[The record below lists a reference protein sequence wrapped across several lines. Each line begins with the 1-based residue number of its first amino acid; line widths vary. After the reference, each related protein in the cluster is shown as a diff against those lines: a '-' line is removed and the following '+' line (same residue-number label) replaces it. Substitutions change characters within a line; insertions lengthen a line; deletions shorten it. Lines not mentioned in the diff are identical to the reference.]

1 MCYIYAHV
9 QSLQCYRICARQ
21 QRQNHTTA
29 HPILQLLKDIS
40 NANDKNSKDVTLAVF
55 LDLSKAFDTI
65 SHKILINKLEH
76 YGIRGICKNWF
87 ANYLYNRTQ
96 YTDIDGFQSSRMHSG
111 TGVPQGSILGP
122 VLFLVYI
129 NDIYKCST
137 INLLCFADDTTAYMS
152 GPNVNDLTAEVN
164 VQLKKLYDWFC
175 CNKLSLNVNKTYYTL
190 FRPPSNVHVDINNK
204 LFINNKPIQM
214 VGETN
219 EHECIKFLGIYLDK
233 HLTFK
238 QHINF
243 LCSSISKCIFAIN
256 RVKHILPLK
265 ALKSLYF
272 ALIQSRL
279 QYCIAAWGNS
289 NHVHKLLLIQKRVIR
304 IINNKN
310 YRHHTDPLFK
320 ANQILK
326 ITDLYKCHVSSFMY
340 DFTHQFLPGSF
351 ERYIVVDTG
360 NNYTI
365 TTRHHHHIFKTRP
378 RTTFSS
384 KLPNHNFVNIW
395 NEIDENLKLC
405 SSKVMFKQL
414 LCKRYTAL
422 YLSHVN
428 CLNRSCLEC
437 FGQNM

>member
-1 MCYIYAHV
+1 
-9 QSLQCYRICARQ
+9 
-21 QRQNHTTA
+21 
-29 HPILQLLKDIS
+29 
-40 NANDKNSKDVTLAVF
+40 
-55 LDLSKAFDTI
+55 
-65 SHKILINKLEH
+65 
-76 YGIRGICKNWF
+76 
-87 ANYLYNRTQ
+87 
-96 YTDIDGFQSSRMHSG
+96 
-111 TGVPQGSILGP
+111 
-122 VLFLVYI
+122 
-129 NDIYKCST
+129 
-137 INLLCFADDTTAYMS
+137 
-152 GPNVNDLTAEVN
+152 
-164 VQLKKLYDWFC
+164 
-175 CNKLSLNVNKTYYTL
+175 
-190 FRPPSNVHVDINNK
+190 
-204 LFINNKPIQM
+204 M

-219 EHECIKFLGIYLDK
+219 EQESIKFLGIYLDK

-256 RVKHILPLK
+256 RVKHMLPLK
-265 ALKSLYF
+265 ALKSMYF

-279 QYCIAAWGNS
+279 QYCISAWGNS
-289 NHVHKLLLIQKRVIR
+289 NHVKKLLLIQKRVIR

-340 DFTHQFLPGSF
+340 DFTHHFLPGSF

-414 LCKRYTAL
+414 LRKRYTDV
-422 YLSHVN
+422 YLSHLN